1 MFISRLPVCFSSLE
15 AEGAVF
21 SAPQNQAIVGQS
33 VYLRL
38 GLTSLYPSGGKANIQ
53 ISVSIPS
60 FCNKLTPILEL
71 FWYGGVISWFP
82 VNVYRISA
90 LYIQYIVSFLCVIT
104 VYHTRIFQQKAG
116 KKQEKKSC
124 CVYLWDVIN
133 NSLVFADVS

>member
-21 SAPQNQAIVGQS
+21 SAPHPQNQAIVGQS

-38 GLTSLYPSGGKANIQ
+38 GLTSLYPSGGKANTQ

-71 FWYGGVISWFP
+71 F
-82 VNVYRISA
+82 
-90 LYIQYIVSFLCVIT
+90 
-104 VYHTRIFQQKAG
+104 
-116 KKQEKKSC
+116 
-124 CVYLWDVIN
+124 
-133 NSLVFADVS
+133 